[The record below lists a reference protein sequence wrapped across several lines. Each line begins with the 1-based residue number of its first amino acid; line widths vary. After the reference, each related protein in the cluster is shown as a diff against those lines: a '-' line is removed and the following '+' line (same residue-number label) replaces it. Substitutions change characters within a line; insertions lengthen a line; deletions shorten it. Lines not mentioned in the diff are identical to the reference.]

1 VKILLADDHAIVR
14 RGTRALL
21 ESDPG
26 FTVVGEASNGA
37 ETLRLV
43 EALAPE
49 IVLLDVSLPD
59 RNGLDVARQLRREAP
74 NVKVIIFTMHCAE
87 EIERQCLQAGARA
100 YVLKSDDDDELL
112 DALRDVR
119 DDRPFFTTQIAQ
131 IFDTYTGPLR
141 SDPDAPLGRDRKIP
155 LERLTQ
161 REVEIV
167 RMLCQGMKSKQIAA
181 QLAISTR
188 TVECHRGNVRRKL
201 QITSLS
207 DLERYALRN
216 DIFQA

>member
-1 VKILLADDHAIVR
+1 VKILLADDHSVVR
-14 RGTRALL
+14 RGTRTLL

-26 FTVVGEASNGA
+26 FCVVGEASDGA

-43 EALAPE
+43 EALTPE
-49 IVLLDVSLPD
+49 IVLLDITLPD
-59 RNGLDVARQLRREAP
+59 RSGLDIARQLRREAS
-74 NVKVIIFTMHCAE
+74 NVKVVVFSMHCAE

-100 YVLKSDDDDELL
+100 YVLKSDDDDQLL
-112 DALRDVR
+112 DALRAVR
-119 DDRPFFTTQIAQ
+119 DDRPFFTARITR
-131 IFDTYTGPLR
+131 IFDTYTPPLS
-141 SDPDAPLGRDRKIP
+141 SDPNAPLGRDRKIP

-167 RMLCQGMKSKQIAA
+167 KLLCQGMKSRQIAA

-188 TVECHRGNVRRKL
+188 TVECHHGNVRRKL

-216 DIFQA
+216 GIFPA